1 MTRPEK
7 LLVAQQTRAQLED
20 YLARYDLEIRLQ
32 SPPRH
37 LEPIATVCALLLDRL
52 RACTGATLETRAFA
66 DRIGALTA
74 RAIEIW
80 KRPAASVVPLRV
92 VQ

>member
-1 MTRPEK
+1 MTRGEK
-7 LLVAQQTRAQLED
+7 LLLAHKTREQLED
-20 YLARYDLEIRLQ
+20 YLSRYDLEIRLQ

-52 RACTGATLETRAFA
+52 SACTGATLETRAFA
-66 DRIGALTA
+66 DRIGTLTA

-80 KRPAASVVPLRV
+80 KRPAAAPVLRL

>member
-1 MTRPEK
+1 VTRSEK
-7 LLVAQQTRAQLED
+7 LLLAHKTREQLED
-20 YLARYDLEIRLQ
+20 YLSRSDLEIRLQ

-37 LEPIATVCALLLDRL
+37 LEPLATVCALLLDRL
-52 RACTGATLETRAFA
+52 SACTGPTLETRAFA

-80 KRPAASVVPLRV
+80 KRPAASVIPLRV